1 MFGNISFSRLLMV
14 ALIAFSTTFM
24 TVIATA
30 LQNTPVVTMLQ
41 LKEVLV
47 IQGMKALSIAASAA
61 LAAVVAFFTRP
72 DSALPANSL
81 NSYVLEKK
89 ND

>member
-1 MFGNISFSRLLMV
+1 
-14 ALIAFSTTFM
+14 
-24 TVIATA
+24 
-30 LQNTPVVTMLQ
+30 MLQ

-47 IQGMKALSIAASAA
+47 IEGMKALSIAASAA

-81 NSYVLEKK
+81 NSYVLEKA